1 MPYSIEIKKDLYSS
15 VHGVSAGYRGHLER
29 KKSETVISQKRKKW
43 DSFQWHV
50 KAKRAVWCHQA
61 INRYNEQRHWKSMH
75 FVLTHALSQNKI
87 CCMWSKLMH
96 WKGNI
101 MKAKQIS
108 GF

>member
-61 INRYNEQRHWKSMH
+61 ISRYNEERHWKSMH
-75 FVLTHALSQNKI
+75 FVLTHALSQNKSVE
-87 CCMWSKLMH
+87 CDQNY

-101 MKAKQIS
+101 MKVKQIS